1 MKGELST
8 QQLHAPHGPMRDV
21 ALLLALGL
29 LVTFPV
35 LIYGAPDLSH
45 DALDHARW
53 AKQFA
58 TQFWHGDLY
67 PRWFTNVNAGFG
79 GPSGFYYP
87 PLTSYVSAMFWPFI
101 GVPGP
106 FS

>member
-1 MKGELST
+1 VSSIGVKRDSRAIGGETPAANGEALART
-8 QQLHAPHGPMRDV
+8 AHVPHKTVRDV

-29 LVTFPV
+29 LMTCPV

-67 PRWFTNVNAGFG
+67 PR
-79 GPSGFYYP
+79 
-87 PLTSYVSAMFWPFI
+87 
-101 GVPGP
+101 
-106 FS
+106 